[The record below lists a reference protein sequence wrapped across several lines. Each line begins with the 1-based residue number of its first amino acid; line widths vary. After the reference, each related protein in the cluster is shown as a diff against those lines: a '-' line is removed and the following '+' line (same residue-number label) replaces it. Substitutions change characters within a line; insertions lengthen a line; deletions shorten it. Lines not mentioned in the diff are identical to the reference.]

1 MLQLPQI
8 SWRAYQPLA
17 TFLLALVTGISLASL
32 GVGSSFVFG
41 FSACILLGLWLTGRA
56 IERGGAS
63 RWNSLRWLQTL
74 WLLTATVMV
83 GGLLYTG
90 SAAPW
95 QRHDR
100 GGVWDGKARPLVL
113 KGTVLD
119 VPERIGRSPQPW
131 MSESIWRYRIRVEQV
146 RKRERWVPCL
156 ATLEVRE
163 SGEFNDRLPG
173 DECRWTGHLELNRPA
188 RNPGMERG
196 GGGDPRRPVAGWLI
210 VPANHPPV
218 VLGWRT
224 AFPDRGFAGWRRSA
238 DRRLKRVLSGEAY
251 AIARALTLGLR
262 DELSPGVTELFQEAG
277 IAHLLAISGFHVG
290 ILMVVFITPAVHLGL
305 DRRAAFWAL
314 LLVLLIYLGV
324 SGMRPSVLRA
334 ILCVVLTLGL
344 RLRQRR
350 PNTSV
355 VLFCVAALL
364 LVGDARLSRDLGAQL
379 SFLGVYL
386 LGHTSGPPTVEPFR
400 WIIQRTCRQWSLGW
414 RSLYQGCTQVVRGLE
429 ATLLVVLGM
438 QPLVAYHF
446 QCVAAAGLIVN
457 PLAVIPSSIL
467 LVASLV
473 LTLPFFGP
481 LASVFMVPL
490 VEISYAA
497 LVMVAEVGRGLIP
510 SRFTIGPSAALLC
523 SGYLAL
529 LAADRI
535 AFRMGCRWPWWLGLI
550 LLNCVVLS
558 EPEWAR
564 GVRWLQG
571 DASRGR
577 VTVMD
582 VAHGTAVMIE
592 SGRGEVWMYDAGSA
606 SGARFSSRVVLQWLR
621 HRRVPVISRWFL
633 SHPDRDHFN
642 GCAELIGRVPVQEIV
657 VPEAFRD
664 ADDDAWQYLLQ
675 RCRSKG
681 IPVVY
686 CRRGDAWDDGF
697 NLKCRVLHPDGS
709 VRHSKDNNQSLV
721 MEVELAGRRILLTGD
736 VEGPVSRRLAAEAGE
751 CDVLLVPH
759 HGGVS
764 SDVQAWLSLTQPE
777 WVFVSSNRPE
787 LSCIE
792 LGKGTGARRRAP
804 LRNTACHG
812 AITIQ
817 WDSGRAKV
825 SSWLEK

>member
-1 MLQLPQI
+1 
-8 SWRAYQPLA
+8 
-17 TFLLALVTGISLASL
+17 
-32 GVGSSFVFG
+32 
-41 FSACILLGLWLTGRA
+41 
-56 IERGGAS
+56 
-63 RWNSLRWLQTL
+63 
-74 WLLTATVMV
+74 MV
-83 GGLLYTG
+83 GGLLNVSSTV
-90 SAAPW
+90 PW

-100 GGVWDGKARPLVL
+100 GVAWEGKSRPLVL
-113 KGTVLD
+113 TGTVLD
-119 VPERIGRSPQPW
+119 VPERIGRAPQPW

-156 ATLEVRE
+156 VTLEVRE
-163 SGEFNDRLPG
+163 AGEFNHRLPG
-173 DECRWTGHLELNRPA
+173 DECRWTGQLELTRPA

-196 GGGDPRRPVAGWLI
+196 GGGNPRRPVAGWLV

-218 VLGWRT
+218 VLGWGT
-224 AFPDRGFAGWRRSA
+224 AFPDRGFAGWRRAA
-238 DRRLKRVLSGEAY
+238 DQRLKRVLSGESY
-251 AIARALTLGLR
+251 AMARALTLGLR
-262 DELSPGVTELFQEAG
+262 DELSPGVITLFQEAG

-290 ILMVVFITPAVHLGL
+290 ILIVVFITPAVHLGVN
-305 DRRAAFWAL
+305 RRAAFWAL

-334 ILCVVLTLGL
+334 ILCVVLSLGL

-350 PNTSV
+350 PSASG
-355 VLFCVAALL
+355 VLFCAAALL

-386 LGHTSGPPTVEPFR
+386 LTHTSGPQTGEPFR
-400 WIIQRTCRQWSLGW
+400 WIIQRTCRQWSFGW
-414 RSLYQGCTQVVRGLE
+414 RFMYQGGTRVVRGLE

-457 PLAVIPSSIL
+457 PLAVVPSSVL
-467 LVASLV
+467 LVASLA

-481 LASVFMVPL
+481 LVAVLLVPL
-490 VEISYAA
+490 VELSYAA
-497 LVMVAEVGRGLIP
+497 LVTVAEAGRGAIP

-523 SGYLAL
+523 IGYPAL
-529 LAADRI
+529 LMADRI
-535 AFRMGCRWPWWLGLI
+535 AFRIGRRWPWWVGLM
-550 LLNCVVLS
+550 LLNGVALS

-564 GVRWLQG
+564 GVRWCQG
-571 DASRGR
+571 DPSHGR

-582 VAHGTAVMIE
+582 VGHGTAVMIE
-592 SGRGEVWMYDAGSA
+592 NGRGEVWMYDAGSA
-606 SGARFSSRVVLQWLR
+606 SGASFSSRVVLQWLR
-621 HRRVPVISRWFL
+621 YRRVPEISRWFL

-642 GCAELIGRVPVQEIV
+642 GCAELIGRVPVQEVV

-664 ADDDAWQYLLQ
+664 VDDEAWQRLLQ
-675 RCRSKG
+675 RCRRNK

-697 NLKCRVLHPDGS
+697 NLKCRVLHPGDA
-709 VRHSKDNNQSLV
+709 VRHSTDNNQSLV
-721 MEVELAGRRILLTGD
+721 LEVELAGRKILLTGD
-736 VEGPVSRRLAAEAGE
+736 VEGPVSRRLAAEAGH

-764 SDVQAWLSLTQPE
+764 SDVEAWISQTQPE

-787 LSCIE
+787 LSWAE
-792 LGKGTGARRRAP
+792 PDLGGEVQGRAQFRNRTQF
-804 LRNTACHG
+804 RNTACNG

-817 WDSGRAKV
+817 WDSGGAEV
-825 SSWLEK
+825 SSWLGN